1 MARHTLVGRFVLEY
15 AIALEASVPGDKAE
29 TKIYNRVA
37 WRYDLLEAP
46 MERMFFSKLRREMFP
61 GVKGKVLDVGT
72 GTGKNLPYYPRGIE
86 LTGIDISP
94 RMLYKARKRADK
106 LGIKVDLEVMDVE
119 DLRFPDSNFDFI
131 VVTFVFCS
139 ATDPVKGLRE
149 LARVL
154 KYDGTILMLEHVR
167 SETRVL
173 GKLMDWFNP
182 VARWLFGPNINRRTV
197 ENVKAAGLE
206 VVSVESKGP
215 KILKK
220 IIARRPKPA

>member
-1 MARHTLVGRFVLEY
+1 MSEEKR
-15 AIALEASVPGDKAE
+15 E
-29 TKIYNRVA
+29 TRIYDRVA
-37 WRYDLLEAP
+37 WRYDLLEMP
-46 MERMFFSKLRREMFP
+46 MEKMFFSKLRREMLQ
-61 GVKGKVLDVGT
+61 GVRGKVLDVGV
-72 GTGKNLPYYPRGIE
+72 GTGKNLPYYPEVIE

-94 RMLYKARKRADK
+94 RMLAKARKRAEK

-119 DLRFPDSNFDFI
+119 ELQFPDHTFDFI

-139 ATDPVKGLRE
+139 VTDPVKGLRE

-154 KYDGTILMLEHVR
+154 KDDGTILLLEHVR
-167 SETRVL
+167 SENRVL

-182 VARWLFGPNINRRTV
+182 IARWLFGPNINRRTV

-220 IIARRPKPA
+220 MVARRPKPA

>member
-1 MARHTLVGRFVLEY
+1 MRE
-15 AIALEASVPGDKAE
+15 DKAE

-37 WRYDLLEAP
+37 WRYDLLETP
-46 MERMFFSKLRREMFP
+46 MERMFFSKLRREMLE
-61 GVKGKVLDVGT
+61 GVKGKVLDVGV
-72 GTGKNLPYYPRGIE
+72 GTGKNLPYYPEGIK

-94 RMLYKARKRADK
+94 KMLEKARKRANK

-119 DLRFPDSNFDFI
+119 DVRFPDQTFDFI

-154 KYDGTILMLEHVR
+154 KDDGTILLLEHVR
-167 SETRVL
+167 SENRVL

-182 VARWLFGPNINRRTV
+182 VTRWLFGPNINRRTV